1 MLQSNSLGEI
11 FAEIVRSH
19 SDLLELV
26 APPSFSL
33 SVFRIAPC
41 AVPGLSEDELN
52 QLNELYYEK
61 LNERK
66 DLILTQT
73 KLNGVHCVR

>member
-1 MLQSNSLGEI
+1 MSQSIGLGEI
-11 FAEIVRSH
+11 FAESVRSH

-26 APPSFSL
+26 TPPSFSL
-33 SVFRIAPC
+33 SVFRIASR
-41 AVPGLSEDELN
+41 AVPGPSEDELN
-52 QLNELYYEK
+52 QLNELYHEK